1 MIKIKRVYEESE
13 ISDGQR
19 ILVDRL
25 WPRGARKDKAHIDAW
40 LKDLAPS
47 HDLRQWFAHD
57 PDRWSG
63 FQQRY
68 LAELKHPEKT
78 PVLED
83 LLSRARRGTVTLVY
97 AAHDQER
104 NNAVVLKNFLE
115 QYSGSFQP
123 APQLPSQSEKKTRT
137 RLNGVAFK

>member
-13 ISDGQR
+13 ITDGQR
-19 ILVDRL
+19 ILVDRI
-25 WPRGARKDKAHIDAW
+25 WPRGASKDKAHIDAW

-47 HDLRQWFAHD
+47 HDLRQWYAHD

-68 LAELKHPEKT
+68 LAELKYPEKS

-83 LLSRARRGTVTLVY
+83 LISRARKGTVTLVY

-104 NNAVVLKNFLE
+104 NNAVVLKNLLE
-115 QYSGSFQP
+115 RCLASFQP
-123 APQLPSQSEKKTRT
+123 ESNFSGQPVKKTQP
-137 RLNGVAFK
+137 RLAGKALK